1 MEKELKAANLK
12 DCVDR
17 FLEMSEFFR
26 DSDPALALELRN
38 TASRVLDL
46 VAYREYL
53 ARTNDGETGGASHY
67 QINRETGSAKPVHG
81 RSV

>member
-1 MEKELKAANLK
+1 MKSADLK
-12 DCVDR
+12 DCVDKL
-17 FLEMSEFFR
+17 LEMSEFFR
-26 DSDPALALELRN
+26 NSDPALALELRN

-53 ARTNDGETGGASHY
+53 ARTKDGETGGASHY

>member
-17 FLEMSEFFR
+17 FLEMSEFFK

-38 TASRVLDL
+38 TASRVLDF

-53 ARTNDGETGGASHY
+53 ANKRWRNQRRELLSNQSRNGE
-67 QINRETGSAKPVHG
+67 REACA
-81 RSV
+81 RA

>member
-1 MEKELKAANLK
+1 MKAASLK

-26 DSDPALALELRN
+26 NSNPALALELRN

-46 VAYREYL
+46 VVYREYL
-53 ARTNDGETGGASHY
+53 AHRKMARLAARAID
-67 QINRETGSAKPVHG
+67 RETGSAKPGAG
-81 RSV
+81 RNV

>member
-1 MEKELKAANLK
+1 MKAASLK

-26 DSDPALALELRN
+26 NSDPALALELRN

-46 VAYREYL
+46 VVYREYL
-53 ARTNDGETGGASHY
+53 ARTNDGETSGGSCY
-67 QINRETGSAKPVHG
+67 QINPETESMKPC
-81 RSV
+81 RQA